1 MTSVITFYSYKGGVG
16 RTMSLVNIATILAR
30 KYKVLI
36 VDWDLESAGVE
47 TYFDQAGCDISLNQ
61 METKDGLIQ
70 LITST
75 TSADSSENEKNWRKY
90 IFTIKLSDDISLD
103 LLSSGSK
110 STSYKE
116 KLYDLNWKEFY
127 EKRGGAFFLDRI
139 RNEWIEEYD
148 FILIDSRTGL
158 ADIARV
164 CTVHMPDVLV
174 AVFTSNFQS
183 LEVARVA
190 RDAQKYRSDDE
201 KYQFDRDK
209 LIVYPLPSCIQMGN
223 GDPEE
228 EKWFDRFVEKFKDF
242 YSDGWLPYPA
252 KQDELDREEIKDI
265 LKFIAVPKVSA
276 FHLGEKIPTIDQYLG
291 RKPSRGFHQRS
302 DITRGYE
309 ITAHVIADRFERL
322 QWLSDLTSPEA
333 SEVSSGNQKAE
344 KGEKQKGSSLP
355 FTGSQKQS
363 NQNESQQNNILNII
377 LKKFIQNPG
386 TLIWLVLILALITGL
401 SIFIWNKQQ
410 SKTKNSVLY
419 YRVDDR
425 SKSAEGDNDFKIL
438 RNTHCILSHSF
449 LKKGDV
455 ETIVEFSD
463 TSRIVGR
470 HSIDN
475 STKLSDKSCSYLS
488 ENYNI
493 QTSGQK
499 GTSIIDV
506 TESILN
512 WKQIESHSISSFTPD
527 RVVISILLH
536 NEEHNSP
543 LRGNTETQEGQEY
556 LKYLLQQATLD
567 KNTYLIFITPNESVN
582 NRLTEISKDVPNVS
596 VCSPQDENELKICLE
611 YTFGEVRP

>member
-1 MTSVITFYSYKGGVG
+1 M
-16 RTMSLVNIATILAR
+16 
-30 KYKVLI
+30 
-36 VDWDLESAGVE
+36 
-47 TYFDQAGCDISLNQ
+47 
-61 METKDGLIQ
+61 
-70 LITST
+70 
-75 TSADSSENEKNWRKY
+75 
-90 IFTIKLSDDISLD
+90 
-103 LLSSGSK
+103 
-110 STSYKE
+110 
-116 KLYDLNWKEFY
+116 
-127 EKRGGAFFLDRI
+127 
-139 RNEWIEEYD
+139 
-148 FILIDSRTGL
+148 
-158 ADIARV
+158 
-164 CTVHMPDVLV
+164 
-174 AVFTSNFQS
+174 
-183 LEVARVA
+183 
-190 RDAQKYRSDDE
+190 
-201 KYQFDRDK
+201 
-209 LIVYPLPSCIQMGN
+209 
-223 GDPEE
+223 
-228 EKWFDRFVEKFKDF
+228 
-242 YSDGWLPYPA
+242 
-252 KQDELDREEIKDI
+252 
-265 LKFIAVPKVSA
+265 
-276 FHLGEKIPTIDQYLG
+276 
-291 RKPSRGFHQRS
+291 
-302 DITRGYE
+302 
-309 ITAHVIADRFERL
+309 
-322 QWLSDLTSPEA
+322 
-333 SEVSSGNQKAE
+333 
-344 KGEKQKGSSLP
+344 
-355 FTGSQKQS
+355 
-363 NQNESQQNNILNII
+363 
-377 LKKFIQNPG
+377 KKFIQNPG

>member
-16 RTMSLVNIATILAR
+16 RTMSLVNIATILA
-30 KYKVLI
+30 KQSKVLI

-47 TYFDQAGCDISLNQ
+47 TYFDQAGGDIALNK

-70 LITST
+70 LLANT
-75 TSADSSENEKNWRKY
+75 TSADASEIQKSWENYISKVTLSSNV
-90 IFTIKLSDDISLD
+90 SLD
-103 LLSSGSK
+103 FLSSGSK
-110 STSYKE
+110 STNYKE
-116 KLYDLNWKEFY
+116 KLYNFNWQDFY
-127 EKRGGAFFLDRI
+127 EQRGGAIFLDRM
-139 RNEWIEEYD
+139 RSEWIDKYE
-148 FILIDSRTGL
+148 FILLDSRTGL
-158 ADIARV
+158 SDIARI

-183 LEVARVA
+183 LQVARVA
-190 RDAQKYRSDDE
+190 KDAQRYRFDDT
-201 KYQFDRDK
+201 KYQFDRNE

-223 GDPEE
+223 GSSEE
-228 EKWFDRFVEKFKDF
+228 EKWFDEFVIEFKDF
-242 YSDGWLPYPA
+242 YRDGWLPCPTGRNEID
-252 KQDELDREEIKDI
+252 QTEIKEL
-265 LKFIAVPKVSA
+265 LKFTSIPKVSA
-276 FHLGEKIPTIDQYLG
+276 FHLGEKIPAIDCHL
-291 RKPSRGFHQRS
+291 RSISKRGFHQQG

-309 ITAHVIADRFERL
+309 ITAHVIADKFKNLE
-322 QWLSDLTSPEA
+322 WLSDLTSPEA
-333 SEVSSGNQKAE
+333 YEASSGNQKAAN
-344 KGEKQKGSSLP
+344 GETQKESSLP
-355 FTGSQKQS
+355 FTVPPIPSEQFTPTP
-363 NQNESQQNNILNII
+363 NNILNT
-377 LKKFIQNPG
+377 LKKSIQNPV
-386 TLIWLVLILALITGL
+386 TLIWFVLIIGIIGL
-401 SIFIWNKQQ
+401 SIFLWNKQQ

-425 SKSAEGDNDFKIL
+425 SQSAEGDNDFKIL
-438 RNTHCILSHSF
+438 RNNHCTLSHNF
-449 LKKGDV
+449 LKRGDI

-512 WKQIESHSISSFTPD
+512 WKQIESHSSSSFTPD
-527 RVVISILLH
+527 SVVISILLH

-596 VCSPQDENELKICLE
+596 VCSPQDENELKICLG